1 MAQKSAPTIYDIAK
15 LAGVNPSTVSRALS
29 TPGRINSKTEEKVK
43 KAAQELNYRV
53 NPFARALPTGRT
65 KMIAL
70 VVADITNPVF
80 FNAIRGA
87 ESVASAAGYTLVVA
101 ESQESSANEAR
112 VTQQILPSVDG
123 LVMVTSRLSDK
134 EIQELNKIK
143 PVSLMNRVVKGV
155 NDVVPRVEPGI
166 KEAISHLHSLGHEHI
181 AYVSGPSNSWMSIER
196 WRLLMKNAL
205 KVGMSIV
212 EIGSTSPTLEGGKD
226 AFDRVKAAGVTAVI
240 AYNDLVAI
248 GLMREAQA
256 NGLKIPSQ
264 LSIIGFDNIFGSD
277 FTSPGLTTIATQLNQ
292 VGAEAVTAIL
302 NALQVDGQEFDEL
315 GNHETS
321 LIIRQST
328 GKAGIR

>member
-29 TPGRINSKTEEKVK
+29 TPGRINAKTEAKVK
-43 KAAQELNYRV
+43 KAAQELNYHV

-101 ESQESSANEAR
+101 ESQESSSNEAR

-166 KEAISHLHSLGHEHI
+166 KEAISHLHALGHEHI
-181 AYVSGPSNSWMSIER
+181 AYVSGPTNSWMSNER

-205 KVGMSIV
+205 KAGMSIV
-212 EIGSTSPTLEGGKD
+212 EISSSAPTLEGGKD

-277 FTSPGLTTIATQLNQ
+277 FTSPGLTTIETQLNQ

-321 LIIRQST
+321 LVIRQST

>member
-256 NGLKIPSQ
+256 KGLKIPSQ

-321 LIIRQST
+321 LVIRQST

>member
-212 EIGSTSPTLEGGKD
+212 EIGSTSPTFEGGKE

-277 FTSPGLTTIATQLNQ
+277 FTTPGLTTIATQLNQ

-321 LIIRQST
+321 LVIRQST